1 MTYIFILLLCSIS
14 STTKLEDDIFYFA
27 SLRLC
32 ISFHYQSHPSIIYKA
47 SKYSFRN
54 LLSIDGNV
62 MKYSHGRN
70 IQSWGVL
77 FFFFSSFCCIP
88 IISKILRYALW
99 LWFSHYNLIGPGCW
113 RCRNV
118 WNSEKC
124 CGHSCRFVVQLMH
137 FVLSPFQFIRMTKKW
152 HTNGAGFVDGLGMG
166 NNTKVSFKWFH
177 QFKKKKKK
185 KFNWFY
191 IQRVPFFLPLFCFY
205 FGSPHMCRLQSC
217 ELVWKRW

>member
-1 MTYIFILLLCSIS
+1 MTYFILLHSI
-14 STTKLEDDIFYFA
+14 FA
-27 SLRLC
+27 
-32 ISFHYQSHPSIIYKA
+32 FHSIISHA
-47 SKYSFRN
+47 
-54 LLSIDGNV
+54 LLLFIKLPNIVLEICLALTV
-62 MKYSHGRN
+62 MSWN
-70 IQSWGVL
+70 IL
-77 FFFFSSFCCIP
+77 MAETYNHEEFFIYLFFSSFCCIP

-185 KFNWFY
+185 FNWFY
-191 IQRVPFFLPLFCFY
+191 IQRVPFFLPLFCSY

-217 ELVWKRW
+217 ELVWRRW